1 MRRKALVAAA
11 LIPLASPALAQP
23 HQGHSDHQAED
34 PHTGHKAMQAEEK
47 TEAADPHQ
55 GMDHGAMDHGSMDHS
70 TMDHA
75 AMGHGAPEMAA
86 PSPGPDMET
95 PPPPEAGSGP
105 PRAADAIWGA
115 EAMRASR
122 EDLQKTHGDF
132 NLFWFQADRAE
143 FQARQGNNGYLW
155 DLQGFY
161 GNTTDKFF
169 FKSEGEGG
177 LGEPIEELE
186 IQALYSRAIA
196 PFFDLQAGVR
206 QDLAGPDTS
215 YAVIGIQGLAP
226 YMFEL
231 DSALFL
237 SHRGDL
243 TARIE
248 AELDQRI
255 AQSILIQPRAELNL
269 SAQDVPEL
277 GIGAGVDSF
286 ELGVRLRYEIIREIA
301 PYIGVEQVWKA
312 GRSADFAKAAGED
325 PSVTNFVVGVR
336 FWF

>member
-1 MRRKALVAAA
+1 MRRHAFAAPALMA
-11 LIPLASPALAQP
+11 LATPALAQQ
-23 HQGHSDHQAED
+23 HDAHQAHQPAPAED
-34 PHTGHKAMQAEEK
+34 
-47 TEAADPHQ
+47 EAADADPHA
-55 GMDHGAMDHGSMDHS
+55 GMGHGEMDHGTMDRGA
-70 TMDHA
+70 MDHA
-75 AMGHGAPEMAA
+75 AMGHG
-86 PSPGPDMET
+86 SPTDPALPLQELT
-95 PPPPEAGSGP
+95 EEVAPPPEAGNGP

-143 FQARQGNNGYLW
+143 FQAREGNNGYLW

-169 FKSEGEGG
+169 FKSEGEGSF
-177 LGEPIEELE
+177 GEPIEELE
-186 IQALYSRAIA
+186 IQALYSHAIA

-231 DSALFL
+231 DTALFL

-269 SAQDVPEL
+269 AAQDVPTL
-277 GIGAGVDSF
+277 GIGAGIESF

-301 PYIGVEQVWKA
+301 PYIGVEQVWKT
-312 GRSADFAKAAGED
+312 GRSADFARAAGED
-325 PSVTNFVVGVR
+325 PSVTHFVIGVR

>member
-1 MRRKALVAAA
+1 MRLGLLVSAA
-11 LIPLASPALAQP
+11 LIPLASPSLAEQ
-23 HQGHSDHQAED
+23 HQGHDDHQPAD
-34 PHTGHKAMQAEEK
+34 PHAGHQAAPAEEK
-47 TEAADPHQ
+47 SEPADQHQ
-55 GMDHGAMDHGSMDHS
+55 GMDHGEMDHS
-70 TMDHA
+70 TMDHS
-75 AMGHGAPEMAA
+75 AMGHGAPEPAA
-86 PSPGPDMET
+86 ASPGPDMET

-115 EAMRASR
+115 AAMRASR

-143 FQARQGNNGYLW
+143 FQARDGRNGYLW

-169 FKSEGEGG
+169 FKSEGEGSF
-177 LGEPIEELE
+177 GEPIEELE

-196 PFFDLQAGVR
+196 PFFDLQVGFR
-206 QDLAGPDTS
+206 QDFAGPDTS

-231 DSALFL
+231 DAALFL
-237 SHRGDL
+237 SDRGDL

-269 SAQDVPEL
+269 AAQDVPEL
-277 GIGAGVDSF
+277 GIGAGIDNF

-301 PYIGVEQVWKA
+301 PYIGVEQVWKT
-312 GRSADFAKAAGED
+312 GRSADFARAAGED
-325 PSVTNFVVGVR
+325 PSVTNFVLGIR